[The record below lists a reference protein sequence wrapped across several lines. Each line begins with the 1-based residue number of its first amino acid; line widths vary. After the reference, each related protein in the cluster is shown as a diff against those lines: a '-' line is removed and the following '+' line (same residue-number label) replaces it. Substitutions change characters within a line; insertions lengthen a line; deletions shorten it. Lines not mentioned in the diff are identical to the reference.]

1 MCIHILYTTLKNK
14 VFSYLQN
21 KMFFS
26 KWTIKR
32 EKCHVTFKTERIYER
47 PYIINMCFDPES

>member
-14 VFSYLQN
+14 VFNYLQK

-26 KWTIKR
+26 KWTIKL

-47 PYIINMCFDPES
+47 P